1 MGHPAHPAHLC
12 AIINH
17 QALLTVKEELQLA
30 VEELLLG
37 PGGGEAGG
45 VAQSDRVDEPHA
57 VELDLLPAALP
68 AKDSA
73 AAAAVV
79 LQKVVP

>member
-1 MGHPAHPAHLC
+1 M
-12 AIINH
+12 
-17 QALLTVKEELQLA
+17 LTVKEELQLV

-45 VAQSDRVDEPHA
+45 AQPDRVDEPHA
-57 VELDLLPAALP
+57 VELRLLSAALTAEDP
-68 AKDSA
+68 A

-79 LQKVVP
+79 LEKVVQ